1 MTNPVIGYLAG
12 VIWPRSLALLKAMSP
27 NVFALCEAAAGGL
40 GGVERSRK
48 ARVIC
53 SRQHPSPTLFR
64 LVDGGDSGNQAPT
77 LPVPNGEYT
86 LGGITQ
92 HQLLFYGVYI
102 ICRGSTASLILAVLP
117 AVGCL
122 APPRHL

>member
-27 NVFALCEAAAGGL
+27 NVFALCQAAAGGL

-53 SRQHPSPTLFR
+53 FRSHPSPTLFR
-64 LVDGGDSGNQAPT
+64 LVDGGDSGNQA
-77 LPVPNGEYT
+77 LN
-86 LGGITQ
+86 Q
-92 HQLLFYGVYI
+92 RFQ
-102 ICRGSTASLILAVLP
+102 CRTVSIRSVASPSTSFFSMACI
-117 AVGCL
+117 
-122 APPRHL
+122 